1 MTVYPYLEVIVTA
14 LRGLGF
20 HVRDLGLLDSAL
32 VRAQTRLYGQDAYPT
47 LSLKAA
53 AIVHSVINNHPMVD
67 GNKRSAWVILNFF
80 LVSNSRHLSAT
91 QQEGYEFI
99 MSIAEKRMELE
110 EIADWLEDHMIP
122 LIPKGK

>member
-1 MTVYPYLEVIVTA
+1 MISYPLLDVVVTT

-47 LSLKAA
+47 LQLKAA
-53 AIVHSVINNHPMVD
+53 AMVHSVINNHPMVD

-80 LVSNSRHLSAT
+80 LALNNRQLRSSQDKA
-91 QQEGYEFI
+91 YEFI
-99 MSIAEKRMELE
+99 MSIAEKRIELE
-110 EIADWLEDHMIP
+110 EIAAWLEDHMIP
-122 LIPKGK
+122 LIP

>member
-1 MTVYPYLEVIVTA
+1 MILYPLLEVVVVA
-14 LRGLGF
+14 LSGLGF

-80 LVSNSRHLSAT
+80 LVKNNRALSAT
-91 QQEGYEFI
+91 QDEAYSFI
-99 MSIAEKRMELE
+99 ISIAENRIELE
-110 EIADWLEDHMIP
+110 EIAAWLEDHMIP
-122 LIPKGK
+122 LIPKG

>member
-1 MTVYPYLEVIVTA
+1 MILYPLLEVVVKA
-14 LRGLGF
+14 LNSLGF

-80 LVSNSRHLSAT
+80 LVKNNRALSAT
-91 QQEGYEFI
+91 QDEGFSLI
-99 MSIAEKRMELE
+99 MSIAEKRLELE
-110 EIADWLEDHMIP
+110 EIAAWLEDHMIP

>member
-1 MTVYPYLEVIVTA
+1 VISYPLLDVVVTT

-47 LSLKAA
+47 LQLKAA
-53 AIVHSVINNHPMVD
+53 AMVHSVINNHPMVD

-80 LVSNSRHLSAT
+80 LVLNNRQLRSSQDNA
-91 QQEGYEFI
+91 YEFI
-99 MSIAEKRMELE
+99 MSIAEKRIELE
-110 EIADWLEDHMIP
+110 EIAAWLEDHMIP
-122 LIPKGK
+122 LIP

>member
-1 MTVYPYLEVIVTA
+1 MILYPLLEVVVVA
-14 LRGLGF
+14 LSGLGF

-47 LSLKAA
+47 LSIKAA

-80 LVSNSRHLSAT
+80 LVKNNRALNAT
-91 QQEGYEFI
+91 QDEAYSFI
-99 MSIAEKRMELE
+99 MSIAEKRIELE
-110 EIADWLEDHMIP
+110 EISAWLEDHMIP
-122 LIPKGK
+122 LIPKG

>member
-1 MTVYPYLEVIVTA
+1 MILYPLLEVVVVA
-14 LRGLGF
+14 LSGLGF

-80 LVSNSRHLSAT
+80 LMKNNRALSAT
-91 QQEGYEFI
+91 QDEAYSFI
-99 MSIAEKRMELE
+99 MSIAERRIELE
-110 EIADWLEDHMIP
+110 EIAAWLEDHMIP
-122 LIPKGK
+122 LIPKG

>member
-1 MTVYPYLEVIVTA
+1 MILYPLLEVVVVA
-14 LRGLGF
+14 LSGLGF

-80 LVSNSRHLSAT
+80 LVKNNRALNAT
-91 QQEGYEFI
+91 QDEAYSFI
-99 MSIAEKRMELE
+99 MSIAEKRIELE
-110 EIADWLEDHMIP
+110 EISAWLEDHMIP
-122 LIPKGK
+122 LIPKG

>member
-1 MTVYPYLEVIVTA
+1 MISYPLLGVVVTT

-47 LSLKAA
+47 LQLKAA
-53 AIVHSVINNHPMVD
+53 AMVHSVINNHPMVD

-80 LVSNSRHLSAT
+80 LVLNNRQLRSSQDNA
-91 QQEGYEFI
+91 YEFI
-99 MSIAEKRMELE
+99 MSIAEKRIELE
-110 EIADWLEDHMIP
+110 AIAAWLEDHMIP
-122 LIPKGK
+122 LIP

>member
-1 MTVYPYLEVIVTA
+1 MISYPLLDVVLTT

-47 LSLKAA
+47 LQLKAA
-53 AIVHSVINNHPMVD
+53 AMVHSVINNHPMVD

-80 LVSNSRHLSAT
+80 LVLNNRQLRSSQDNA
-91 QQEGYEFI
+91 YEFI
-99 MSIAEKRMELE
+99 MSIAEKRIELE
-110 EIADWLEDHMIP
+110 DIAAWLEDHMIP
-122 LIPKGK
+122 LIP